1 MSGILLTASKVTS
14 ITTKTKFVLDKTNAT
29 NKKNGSK
36 RRLGLRRTRAW
47 NNDDH
52 ENVYNTDMN
61 NNNMN
66 DYNND
71 INDESSDD
79 GDMFEGDDYLQA
91 SESLKQKHN
100 KVFVDNKHVLPA
112 LLFPVSEP
120 LIPGQR
126 KVLHLYEPRFVS
138 LLNDSVQKHGG
149 LIAFVHY
156 SQIPTKNN
164 KQERRR
170 SSNEREEKLEVFGNS
185 DSEDSDSEDEF
196 DTFNRRNKLNSAIND
211 DDDDDE
217 ENEENTQSVQL
228 NAACTLGRIVQYEP
242 IKMISSDDFDIVDG
256 SGFGET
262 YRVLVVGES
271 RMMVEDVN
279 ETNTGYV
286 SGTFSLVNSPNS
298 KFAVQPTDYERK
310 EIENLANDVELLM
323 NYVVEFSDK
332 LLEVSGV
339 TREMLFDK
347 VVHKA
352 ETNRNYPTE
361 IHRKFAIEEAKME
374 RWAKTVARTDCL
386 KESMKWVEEDGVFFD
401 AKVELKN
408 LAKMKLEINGLSLDD
423 AILSRLR
430 RSAAL
435 TMKMQ
440 EEETSMNQ
448 NVRRTKTTKLSSS
461 KTTTSMVRAE
471 RLSFA
476 AFQEVPFASETEG
489 DKLIARR
496 AAAMASSRGLLDRLR
511 LAKMALEEQLGG
523 LRAKLALEKSLR
535 AVLNKNDVEENLKE
549 VEDEDEDTENGG
561 VNDEDDGTNK
571 PKQ

>member
-14 ITTKTKFVLDKTNAT
+14 ITTKTKFVFDKTNAT

-211 DDDDDE
+211 DDDNDE

-286 SGTFSLVNSPNS
+286 SGTF
-298 KFAVQPTDYERK
+298 
-310 EIENLANDVELLM
+310 
-323 NYVVEFSDK
+323 
-332 LLEVSGV
+332 
-339 TREMLFDK
+339 
-347 VVHKA
+347 
-352 ETNRNYPTE
+352 
-361 IHRKFAIEEAKME
+361 
-374 RWAKTVARTDCL
+374 
-386 KESMKWVEEDGVFFD
+386 
-401 AKVELKN
+401 
-408 LAKMKLEINGLSLDD
+408 
-423 AILSRLR
+423 
-430 RSAAL
+430 
-435 TMKMQ
+435 
-440 EEETSMNQ
+440 
-448 NVRRTKTTKLSSS
+448 
-461 KTTTSMVRAE
+461 
-471 RLSFA
+471 
-476 AFQEVPFASETEG
+476 
-489 DKLIARR
+489 
-496 AAAMASSRGLLDRLR
+496 
-511 LAKMALEEQLGG
+511 
-523 LRAKLALEKSLR
+523 
-535 AVLNKNDVEENLKE
+535 
-549 VEDEDEDTENGG
+549 
-561 VNDEDDGTNK
+561 
-571 PKQ
+571 